1 MKKFLSFVFM
11 LSLCLISL
19 PVLGDILPLPD
30 ERTAVILNSVDF
42 MIAFMIVFLYP
53 PLVLFSFK
61 KLGTKGATVFLSIV
75 FFLTLARWSPDRFRD
90 IFFTICLVCFFGNFF
105 FLIPK
110 KTRKTSLYIIF
121 FSLCLLFIIYG
132 FEYIFEYIF
141 GYIFWDSGKSY
152 CLQRVV
158 EECWY

>member
-19 PVLGDILPLPD
+19 PVLGDMLPLPD
-30 ERTAVILNSVDF
+30 ERNIFVRSSLT
-42 MIAFMIVFLYP
+42 FMIVFLYP

-61 KLGTKGATVFLSIV
+61 KLGTKGATVFLSII
-75 FFLTLARWSPDRFRD
+75 FFFTLARLSPDRFRD
-90 IFFTICLVCFFGNFF
+90 IFSTSFLVCFFGNFF

-121 FSLCLLFIIYG
+121 FSLCLLFIIYV
-132 FEYIFEYIF
+132 FDYIMGPY
-141 GYIFWDSGKSY
+141 YVCSG
-152 CLQRVV
+152 RVV
-158 EECWY
+158 KVCSY

>member
-1 MKKFLSFVFM
+1 MKKFLSFVFF

-19 PVLGDILPLPD
+19 PVLGDMPVLPD
-30 ERTAVILNSVDF
+30 EKIIFLRDSVVF
-42 MIAFMIVFLYP
+42 MIAIMIVYP
-53 PLVLFSFK
+53 LLVLFSFK